1 MDPTIPPNHFVD
13 FQPEPVQEL
22 LYTGPKLMRVLVPGK
37 PMNRAY
43 RRAEASF
50 NKKAKELAKKTAQR
64 ALTKANDVLG
74 QMAAAQKALEPLLQ
88 TSQETATPETTSK
101 QESQS

>member
-1 MDPTIPPNHFVD
+1 MEPSIPPNHFATYVL
-13 FQPEPVQEL
+13 EPVKVL
-22 LYTGPKLMRVLVPGK
+22 TYTRPKLMRVLVPGK

-50 NKKAKELAKKTAQR
+50 NKKALK
-64 ALTKANDVLG
+64 
-74 QMAAAQKALEPLLQ
+74 PPLQ
-88 TSQETATPETTSK
+88 TSPETATPETPPK